1 MDLHFLP
8 DNLRLPALT
17 LPAEWAP
24 QRAVWF
30 TWPQNADTW
39 TPVWLEAEAVYETVI
54 AHALRFQDV
63 CLTVSTP
70 GVKAELEKR
79 FAALKVQR
87 GAVSKFSLD
96 IVVCPT
102 NDSWIRD
109 YGGQTVRAV
118 DAAGNVKPV
127 LLSFGFNSWGGKYPP
142 WDADDAVPAFMA
154 KHRGYELIEIPMILE
169 GGSIDV
175 NGEGLL
181 LTTRS
186 CLLNPNRNPGLSQ
199 DEIESILRRALG
211 LKEILWLESG
221 IDGDDTD
228 GHIDDLARFT
238 DARTIVCAVE
248 SDPADE
254 NHAAL
259 RANAAALRGYAD
271 RLNLKVIEV
280 PMPGRQIRAGLRT
293 PATYMNFLILNG
305 AVLLPVFDDPRDAAA
320 ITLFEGLFPGR
331 EIIPVDCR
339 ALVYGQGAIHC
350 SSMQE
355 ALI

>member
-1 MDLHFLP
+1 VP
-8 DNLRLPALT
+8 LRLPA
-17 LPAEWAP
+17 EWEP

-39 TPVWLEAEAVYETVI
+39 TPVWPEAKAAYESVI

-63 CLTVSTP
+63 CLTVSSTAL
-70 GVKAELEKR
+70 KADLEAR
-79 FAALKVQR
+79 FAGLPGL
-87 GAVSKFSLD
+87 GAGAKHRLD

-109 YGGQTVRAV
+109 YGGQTVQASDPDGKVR
-118 DAAGNVKPV
+118 PV
-127 LLSFGFNSWGGKYPP
+127 LVSFEFNSWGGKYPP
-142 WDADDAVPAFMA
+142 WDADNAVPRFMA
-154 KHRGYELIEIPMILE
+154 RHRGYELVEIPLVLE

-181 LTTRS
+181 LTTES
-186 CLLNPNRNPGLSQ
+186 CLLNPNRNPGLSRE
-199 DEIESILRRALG
+199 EIEAVLRRALG
-211 LKEILWLESG
+211 VTEILWLESG

-259 RANAAALRGYAD
+259 RRNAELLKEYAA

-305 AVLLPVFDDPRDAAA
+305 AVLLPVFDDPRDAVT
-320 ITLFEGLFPGR
+320 IELFKTLFPGR
-331 EIIPVDCR
+331 EIVPVDCR
-339 ALVYGQGAIHC
+339 SLVYGQGAIHC

-355 ALI
+355 ARV

>member
-1 MDLHFLP
+1 MS
-8 DNLRLPALT
+8 LRLPA
-17 LPAEWAP
+17 EWEP

-39 TPVWLEAEAVYETVI
+39 TPVWLEAEAVYEIVI
-54 AHALRFQDV
+54 GHALRFQDV

-70 GVKAELEKR
+70 GVKEELETR
-79 FAALKVQR
+79 FAVLRKS
-87 GAVSKFSLD
+87 SKYSLD

-109 YGGQTVRAV
+109 YGGQTVRAT
-118 DAAGNVKPV
+118 DYNGKARPV
-127 LLSFGFNSWGGKYPP
+127 LVSFEFNSWGGKYPP
-142 WDADDAVPAFMA
+142 WDADNAVPRFMA
-154 KHRGYELIEIPMILE
+154 EHRDYELVEIPLVLE

-181 LTTRS
+181 LTTKS
-186 CLLNPNRNPGLSQ
+186 CLLNPNRNPKLSRE
-199 DEIESILRRALG
+199 EIETVLRRALG
-211 LKEILWLESG
+211 VTEVLWLESG

-254 NHAAL
+254 NYAAL
-259 RANAAALRGYAD
+259 RRNAELLKEHAA
-271 RLNLKVIEV
+271 RLDLKVIEV

-305 AVLLPVFDDPRDAAA
+305 AVLLPVFEDPRDAAA
-320 ITLFEGLFPGR
+320 IELFQGLFPGR
-331 EIIPVDCR
+331 EIVPIDCR

-355 ALI
+355 ARI

>member
-1 MDLHFLP
+1 MTDRAFFLP
-8 DNLRLPALT
+8 P
-17 LPAEWAP
+17 EWAP

-39 TPVWLEAEAVYETVI
+39 TPVWEDARKAYETVI
-54 AHALRFQDV
+54 GHALRFQDV
-63 CLTVSTP
+63 VLTASTP
-70 GVKAELEKR
+70 ELKAELDSR
-79 FAALKVQR
+79 LMTLR
-87 GAVSKFSLD
+87 GGKPHKLE

-109 YGGQTVRAV
+109 YGGQTVRGTNPDGSAR
-118 DAAGNVKPV
+118 PV

-142 WDADDAVPAFMA
+142 WNADNAVPDFMA
-154 KHRGYELIEIPMILE
+154 RHRGYERVDVPMILE

-181 LTTRS
+181 LTTES
-186 CLLNPNRNPGLSQ
+186 CLLNPNRNPSYTKRQIEETLTQAFGLR
-199 DEIESILRRALG
+199 EV
-211 LKEILWLESG
+211 LWLESG

-238 DARTIVCAVE
+238 DARTVVCAVE

-254 NHAAL
+254 NFDVLRRNAERLQEYAA
-259 RANAAALRGYAD
+259 
-271 RLNLKVIEV
+271 RLDFRVIEV
-280 PMPGRQIRAGLRT
+280 PMPGRQVRAGLRT

-305 AVLLPVFDDPRDAAA
+305 AVLLPVFDDPRDAAT
-320 ITLFEGLFPGR
+320 IEVFKELFPGR
-331 EIIPVDCR
+331 EIVPVDCR

-355 ALI
+355 AKIE

>member
-1 MDLHFLP
+1 MNLTTP
-8 DNLRLPALT
+8 ENLRLPA
-17 LPAEWAP
+17 EWEP

-39 TPVWLEAEAVYETVI
+39 SPVWPEAEATYEVVI
-54 AHALRFQDV
+54 RHALRFQNV
-63 CLTVSTP
+63 VLTASTQ
-70 GVKAELEKR
+70 
-79 FAALKVQR
+79 ALKEKLESRLADTRAEGKYDLEV
-87 GAVSKFSLD
+87 
-96 IVVCPT
+96 VVCPT

-109 YGGQTVRAV
+109 YGGQTVRAT
-118 DAAGNVKPV
+118 AADGTVRPV

-142 WDADDAVPAFMA
+142 WDADNTVPAFMA
-154 KHRGYELIEIPMILE
+154 KHRGYEYVEVPIILE
-169 GGSIDV
+169 GGSIDL
-175 NGEGLL
+175 NGEGLV

-186 CLLNPNRNPGLSQ
+186 CLLNPNRNPALSQ
-199 DEIESILRRALG
+199 SEIEDVLRRALG
-211 LKEILWLESG
+211 VTDILWLESG

-254 NHAAL
+254 NYAAL
-259 RANAAALRGYAD
+259 RANAAALNDYAK
-271 RLNLKVIEV
+271 RFGLNIIEV

-305 AVLLPVFDDPRDAAA
+305 AVLLPVFDDPRDAAT
-320 ITLFEGLFPGR
+320 IDLFKTLFPGR
-331 EIIPVDCR
+331 EIVPVDCR
-339 ALVYGQGAIHC
+339 SLVYGQGAIHC

-355 ALI
+355 CSV

>member
-1 MDLHFLP
+1 MTSNIPTLT
-8 DNLRLPALT
+8 LPALT
-17 LPAEWAP
+17 LPAEWEP

-39 TPVWLEAEAVYETVI
+39 TPVWPEAKAAYETVI
-54 AHALRFQDV
+54 GHALRFQDV
-63 CLTVSTP
+63 NLLVSTP
-70 GVKAELEKR
+70 
-79 FAALKVQR
+79 ALKDEVEAR
-87 GAVSKFSLD
+87 LAPLRADAKGMLTVL
-96 IVVCPT
+96 VCPT

-109 YGGQTVRAV
+109 YGGQTVRAMDERGRV
-118 DAAGNVKPV
+118 EPLV
-127 LLSFGFNSWGGKYPP
+127 LSFGFNSWGGKYPP
-142 WDADDAVPAFMA
+142 WDADNAVPAFMA
-154 KHRGYELIEIPMILE
+154 AHRGHACLDVPLILE
-169 GGSIDV
+169 GGSLDV
-175 NGEGLL
+175 NGAGLL
-181 LTTRS
+181 LTTES
-186 CLLNPNRNPGLSQ
+186 CLLNPNRNPALSRA
-199 DEIESILRRALG
+199 DIEAALALYLG
-211 LKEILWLESG
+211 AREILWLESG

-254 NHAAL
+254 NFAAL
-259 RANAAALRGYAD
+259 RRNAERLRDYAA
-271 RLNLKVIEV
+271 RLDLDVIEV

-305 AVLLPVFDDPRDAAA
+305 AVLLPVFDDPRDADT
-320 ITLFEGLFPGR
+320 IRLFEKLFPDR
-331 EIIPVDCR
+331 EIVPVDCR

>member
-1 MDLHFLP
+1 MHPTSPSPSPLSLSLP
-8 DNLRLPALT
+8 P
-17 LPAEWAP
+17 EWAP

-39 TPVWLEAEAVYETVI
+39 TPVWDEAKAVYDTVI
-54 AHALRFQDV
+54 RHALRFQDV
-63 CLTVSTP
+63 NLLVSTP
-70 GVKAELEKR
+70 ELKAELEAR
-79 FAALKVQR
+79 FTAAR
-87 GAVSKFSLD
+87 AESSHALD
-96 IVVCPT
+96 ILVCPT

-109 YGGQTVRAV
+109 YGGQTVRAT
-118 DAAGNVKPV
+118 DARGNVKPV
-127 LLSFGFNSWGGKYPP
+127 MVSFAFNSWGGKYPP
-142 WDADDAVPAFMA
+142 WDADNAVPGFMA
-154 KHRGYELIEIPMILE
+154 AYRGYERLDIPLILE

-181 LTTRS
+181 LTTES
-186 CLLNPNRNPGLSQ
+186 CLLNPNRNPSYSRAQ
-199 DEIESILRRALG
+199 IENALRQSLG
-211 LKEILWLESG
+211 AHEILWLESG

-254 NHAAL
+254 NYAAL
-259 RANAAALRGYAD
+259 RRNAARLHEYAA
-271 RLNLKVIEV
+271 RLDLDVIEV

-305 AVLLPVFDDPRDAAA
+305 AVLLPVFDDPRDVET
-320 ITLFEGLFPGR
+320 IRLFESLFPER
-331 EIIPVDCR
+331 EIVPVDCR

-355 ALI
+355 GLIR